1 VPLKICSSKLTT
13 CRVAADGTI
22 VVLEF
27 LDQSGG
33 PITLQF
39 PLDQAE
45 AIVMT
50 LPHLLACAVVRRTGS
65 DQARYVFNLD
75 EWSIESAKDQDCL
88 LTTLKT
94 TNGFEVCFGM
104 PFEACRTLGSTL
116 QQNADQAAEAK
127 KFGEN
132 TAAFCRVKLN

>member
-27 LDQSGG
+27 LDQSRG
-33 PITLQF
+33 PITLQL

-50 LPHLLACAVVRRTGS
+50 LPHLLANAVVRRTGS

-94 TNGFEVCFGM
+94 TNGFEVCFGI

-116 QQNADQAAEAK
+116 QQNADQTAEAK
-127 KFGEN
+127 KVDAK